1 VQRLARQDAALG
13 LKLYEAISQELAV
26 ETVSRTFTKVRQL
39 GIIDLARVLDIDAAG
54 QADAQASSAGAA
66 RSTTS

>member
-1 VQRLARQDAALG
+1 
-13 LKLYEAISQELAV
+13 
-26 ETVSRTFTKVRQL
+26 VSRTFTKLRQL